1 MCNQIIAGRFWDTCD
16 GKLYNAPN
24 KISSR
29 DGLTFVAEIPNEYK
43 DASAMTYLNE
53 RTGKSYIMFVKAN
66 KYPLRYDIIKGVF
79 ETLEQY
85 KDGVQWIKYEEK
97 QS

>member
-1 MCNQIIAGRFWDTCD
+1 MCNQIIADRFWDTCD

-29 DGLTFVAEIPNEYK
+29 DGLTLVAEIPNEYK
-43 DASAMTYLNE
+43 DASPMTYHNE
-53 RTGKSYIMFVKAN
+53 RTGKNYIMFVKAN
-66 KYPLRYDIIKGVF
+66 KYPLRYDILDNVF

-85 KDGVQWIKYEEK
+85 KDGVQWSKYEEK